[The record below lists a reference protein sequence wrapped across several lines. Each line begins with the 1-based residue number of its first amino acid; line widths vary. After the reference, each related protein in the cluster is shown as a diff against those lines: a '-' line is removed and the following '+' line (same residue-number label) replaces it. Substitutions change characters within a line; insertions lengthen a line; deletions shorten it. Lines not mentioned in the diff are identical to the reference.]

1 MLWKCVKYP
10 KRKAKLQSS
19 ERTLKLFLLF
29 KNQTVTVLHILLWI
43 GRSFRKQILQQFE
56 VDTET
61 TLVPFCLFYF
71 QTVLGAGRK
80 QIQRLRNFA
89 LPSLLRTS
97 SSVCAEKKKI
107 VFLLESV
114 SSREFKFSS
123 HGFHGPH
130 SFALSVLPQRTI
142 TFPLPSPSVTDQCL
156 FSEKVLRFFLRNCIF
171 KEIISKIHTSAFLN

>member
-1 MLWKCVKYP
+1 MCQISQKKGKTTKFWKDIKVVSAFQKSNCNCITHT
-10 KRKAKLQSS
+10 ALDWQKLQKADFAAVWGWHRNHVSPILS
-19 ERTLKLFLLF
+19 ILFSDS
-29 KNQTVTVLHILLWI
+29 TW
-43 GRSFRKQILQQFE
+43 GREEADSKAEEFCIAISATDFFR
-56 VDTET
+56 
-61 TLVPFCLFYF
+61 CL
-71 QTVLGAGRK
+71 
-80 QIQRLRNFA
+80 
-89 LPSLLRTS
+89 
-97 SSVCAEKKKI
+97 CWEKKKI

-156 FSEKVLRFFLRNCIF
+156 FSEKVLGFFLRNCIF